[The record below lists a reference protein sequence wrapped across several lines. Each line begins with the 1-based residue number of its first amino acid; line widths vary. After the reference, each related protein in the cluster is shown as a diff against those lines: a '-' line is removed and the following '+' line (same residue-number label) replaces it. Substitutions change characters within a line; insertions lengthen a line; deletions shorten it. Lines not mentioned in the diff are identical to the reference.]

1 MVTYQSPA
9 QSFDLWLSTSSKRRK
24 FMTKPNINVTPL
36 IDVLL
41 VLLVIFMVISP
52 LKPSDFKTKI
62 PQETKQSGGVP
73 EPLTLIVS
81 INSDY
86 SLKLNTEK
94 DLGTVREPQKLIER
108 LENIFV
114 QREENGVFDESNQK
128 VIKTVFIKAPRSLPY
143 GEVVKVV
150 DAVKI
155 AGADPISLQ
164 IDDLD

>member
-1 MVTYQSPA
+1 
-9 QSFDLWLSTSSKRRK
+9 
-24 FMTKPNINVTPL
+24 MTKPNINVTPL

-41 VLLVIFMVISP
+41 VLLIIFMVISP

-73 EPLTLIVS
+73 DPLTLVVTV
-81 INSDY
+81 NSDY
-86 SLKLNTEK
+86 SLRLNLEK
-94 DLGTVREPQKLIER
+94 DMGTIKEPQKLIEK
-108 LENIFV
+108 LQTIFV
-114 QREENGVFDESNQK
+114 QRKENGVFDESNQRI
-128 VIKTVFIKAPRSLPY
+128 VKTVFIKAPRSLPY

>member
-1 MVTYQSPA
+1 
-9 QSFDLWLSTSSKRRK
+9 
-24 FMTKPNINVTPL
+24 MTKPNINVTPL

-41 VLLVIFMVISP
+41 VLLIIFMVISP

-62 PQETKQSGGVP
+62 PQQPTKPGQPSD
-73 EPLTLIVS
+73 LTLIVT
-81 INSDY
+81 INSDF

-94 DLGTVREPQKLIER
+94 DLGMVRESQKLIER
-108 LENIFV
+108 LQTVFA
-114 QREENGVFDESNQK
+114 QREQNGVFDESGQK
-128 VIKTVFIKAPRSLPY
+128 IVKTVFIKAPRSLPY